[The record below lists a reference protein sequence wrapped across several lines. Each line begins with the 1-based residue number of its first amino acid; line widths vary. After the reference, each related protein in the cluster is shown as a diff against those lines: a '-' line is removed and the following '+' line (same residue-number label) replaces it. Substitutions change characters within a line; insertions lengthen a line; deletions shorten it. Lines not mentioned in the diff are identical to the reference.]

1 MNDKKTNYFVAI
13 MNAIAIVAYI
23 ILVFTAQGLTETT
36 TTVNNEVVNI
46 FENNIVEFFLANIKT
61 ILLVLGLCLSI
72 SNIVNA
78 IQNKTN
84 KKLCFWQI
92 IFGIIILYWTI
103 TGVFEY
109 ELPETILTL
118 IFTIIPIIFAIKN
131 LICIRKNKPSKIKII
146 SYILVIVLMIVLLG
160 ISLYEVP
167 YYMKYELS
175 DEISL
180 IQVFTSGWLF
190 WSIISTIMQFI
201 YSHKQEKYTKITII
215 KKIINIFVHY
225 IVQGITVIVFA
236 FLVFYSV
243 ITTKWANTKWENQV
257 SEICQSIARLQSST
271 MEEIYYPVVNNE
283 KYGFIN
289 ESGQEKISCEYDK
302 VTFFSEIQLNSNI
315 YYVAFAQQGEDYYI
329 ISK

>member
-103 TGVFEY
+103 PGVFEY

-146 SYILVIVLMIVLLG
+146 SF
-160 ISLYEVP
+160 LYNG
-167 YYMKYELS
+167 L
-175 DEISL
+175 
-180 IQVFTSGWLF
+180 
-190 WSIISTIMQFI
+190 SIIIPSFW
-201 YSHKQEKYTKITII
+201 K
-215 KKIINIFVHY
+215 
-225 IVQGITVIVFA
+225 
-236 FLVFYSV
+236 
-243 ITTKWANTKWENQV
+243 
-257 SEICQSIARLQSST
+257 
-271 MEEIYYPVVNNE
+271 
-283 KYGFIN
+283 
-289 ESGQEKISCEYDK
+289 
-302 VTFFSEIQLNSNI
+302 
-315 YYVAFAQQGEDYYI
+315 
-329 ISK
+329 